1 MLLSELIDAPGLGL
15 RLLYAAPGALDRTIG
30 RVVTIDLLEPGRFL
44 SGGELV
50 LSGLV
55 WRRDPED
62 SERFVASV
70 AGSGVAAVLAGMA
83 LLGAIPDDLVEACR
97 RHEVS
102 LVEVPADVP
111 FVDITEYVAAA
122 GGGRGAPSISLARQR
137 ELLSAIAA
145 GRTLDELT
153 ARVSSEI
160 GHDARVL
167 TPTGRQVVPGREELD
182 PAAVDAV
189 TRAFLT
195 ADRLPAV
202 VETPPTDP
210 DGEAR
215 SVFPVGPGLGSRIAG
230 WLLVVEGDHTRWP
243 RDQLDAVHE
252 LRAIAAL
259 DRSRR
264 EEGLRALRPI
274 ADEALALI
282 ESGAPHQEVAARLRQ
297 AGLDPACPIVVG
309 VAAAG
314 GRTSAED
321 TIAVAEDLAL
331 DFGPPVLAAGRDG
344 EVTVLLPA
352 TADLVEQVRTALDR
366 LAPGLARDGSL
377 SIGLSRETGVEAL
390 AGALDE
396 ARFALRAARATGT
409 PTAVVGADDV
419 TSHVVL
425 LATVPDDVRR
435 AFGQRVLGPVV
446 EHDRRSGGELVA
458 TLTAFLAASCSWA
471 RTAEDLH
478 LHVNTVR
485 YRIERIEALTG
496 RDLSRLEDRVD
507 VLLALKSL

>member
-15 RLLYAAPGALDRTIG
+15 RLVYAAPGGLDRPVG

-55 WRRDPED
+55 WRRTPDD

-70 AGSGVAAVLAGMA
+70 AASGVSAVLAGMA
-83 LLGAIPDDLVEACR
+83 LLGAIPDDLVAACR

-111 FVDITEYVAAA
+111 FVDVTEYVAAA
-122 GGGRGAPSISLARQR
+122 VAGRGGPSISLARQR
-137 ELLSAIAA
+137 ELLSAIAS
-145 GRTLDELT
+145 GRTLDEL
-153 ARVSSEI
+153 ADRVSAEI
-160 GHDARVL
+160 GHDTRIL
-167 TPTGRQVVPGREELD
+167 TPLGRHVVPGPGRLD
-182 PAAVDAV
+182 DAALDSV

-202 VETPPTDP
+202 VEAAGAGT
-210 DGEAR
+210 AY
-215 SVFPVGPGLGSRIAG
+215 SVFPVGPGLGSRITA
-230 WLLVVEGDHTRWP
+230 WLLVAEGEHTRWS
-243 RDQLDAVHE
+243 RDQLDALHE

-274 ADEALALI
+274 AEDALALV
-282 ESGAPHQEVAARLRQ
+282 ESGAPHPEVAGRLRQ
-297 AGLDPACPIVVG
+297 AGLDPGRPVVVG
-309 VAAAG
+309 VASAD
-314 GRTSAED
+314 GRSSVED
-321 TIAVAEDLAL
+321 TIAVVEDLAL
-331 DFGPPVLAAGRDG
+331 AFGPPVLASGRHG
-344 EVTVLLPA
+344 EVVALLPA
-352 TADLVEQVRTALDR
+352 TPGLAEKVRAALDR
-366 LAPGLARDGSL
+366 LASGLPRDGAF
-377 SIGLSRETGVEAL
+377 SIGLSRESGVEAL
-390 AGALDE
+390 SGALDE
-396 ARFALRAARATGT
+396 ARFALRAARAAGT
-409 PTAVVGADDV
+409 PVSVVGSDDV

-435 AFGQRVLGPVV
+435 TFAQRVLGPVV
-446 EHDRRSGGELVA
+446 EHDRRTGGELVA
-458 TLTAFLAASCSWA
+458 TLSTFLACSCSWA
-471 RTAEDLH
+471 RTAAELH

-485 YRIERIEALTG
+485 YRIERVEALTG

-507 VLLALKSL
+507 ALLALKSL